1 MRVRN
6 GRWFCSRELKGAKMT
21 QEEIAVNAMKG
32 ILSGLA
38 AGGPYINPDDVTR
51 KADQVATAMKR
62 R

>member
-1 MRVRN
+1 
-6 GRWFCSRELKGAKMT
+6 MT

-38 AGGPYINPDDVTR
+38 TGGHYINPDDVTR
-51 KADQVATAMKR
+51 KAGQVATAMKR

>member
-1 MRVRN
+1 
-6 GRWFCSRELKGAKMT
+6 MT

-51 KADQVATAMKR
+51 KADQVATAMKQR
-62 R
+62 